1 MINHVWNRDYIA
13 KSFFNFVNSNKF
25 NYTLFLLECQVFLL
39 FNLIF
44 IYIEDIIST
53 ALSQVID
60 LNNYENL
67 EIFSNEFVFDK

>member
-1 MINHVWNRDYIA
+1 
-13 KSFFNFVNSNKF
+13 VNSNKF
-25 NYTLFLLECQVFLL
+25 NYTLFLQECQVFLL
-39 FNLIF
+39 LNLIL